1 MKKSTLCLIDK
12 PQVYGLMRDNSMTL
26 NPFNP
31 WCCVVGQV
39 LVNNLGI
46 IPEHLAE
53 GIAGLDARRDEGL
66 DSGSNP
72 CTPIPTP
79 FSPSPA
85 QHSVLAEQLAAG
97 ITRLKVK
104 FKGTDSRL
112 FIFMA

>member
-1 MKKSTLCLIDK
+1 MGLKSYFALQCSKL
-12 PQVYGLMRDNSMTL
+12 VL
-26 NPFNP
+26 NFNL
-31 WCCVVGQV
+31 VLGQV

-97 ITRLKVK
+97 ISRLKVNN
-104 FKGTDSRL
+104 
-112 FIFMA
+112 